1 MSINGLSF
9 SDCLLTLIPMP
20 LPVPDLVEFA
30 DAALAADYSRLR
42 RVGQR
47 LSKAI
52 EVEDPEGA
60 RRFRLV
66 LNKKGVPLQASGFTE
81 MLPVDNKSR
90 LPLIEE
96 QPWPDAPLFLD
107 AAGNEQFASFL
118 IDIKNHE
125 KLAEAGIASKH
136 SLMLAGPPGTGKT
149 LLAGHVA
156 SQLGRKLYVVRLDSL
171 ISSLLGDTA
180 KNIRSVFDFV
190 AGKNAV
196 LFLDELD
203 AVAKMRDDRAELGE
217 LKRVVNTVIQGIDS
231 LDASAV
237 IVAATNHAQM
247 LDSAIW
253 RRFHYKIIFSL
264 PDLDL
269 RTELW
274 SYFLQLGPEHSL
286 TCRILSCLSN
296 GQSGADIE
304 QWAFAARRRAA
315 LASQPIDAVAI
326 AESLT
331 IENHK
336 IPGTV
341 HGNNNESR
349 RRITRELVSNHNISQ
364 ADVGRFLG
372 ISRQAVSSYLKV
384 T

>member
-1 MSINGLSF
+1 MLLS
-9 SDCLLTLIPMP
+9 
-20 LPVPDLVEFA
+20 VPDLVEFA
-30 DAALAADYSRLR
+30 DAALAGDYGRLR

-47 LSKAI
+47 LSKTI

-107 AAGNEQFASFL
+107 SACNEQFGSFL
-118 IDIKNHE
+118 TDIKNQE
-125 KLAEAGIASKH
+125 KLAAAGIASRH
-136 SLMLAGPPGTGKT
+136 SLMLSGPPGTGKT
-149 LLAGHVA
+149 LLAGHIA
-156 SQLGRKLYVVRLDSL
+156 SQLGWKLYVVRLDSL

-190 AGKNAV
+190 AGKNVV

-237 IVAATNHAQM
+237 VIAATNHAQM

-253 RRFHYKIIFSL
+253 RRFHYKIIFPL

-269 RTELW
+269 RTQLW
-274 SYFLQLGPEHSL
+274 SYFLQLGSDHSL
-286 TCRILSCLSN
+286 TCHILSCLSD

-315 LASQPIDAVAI
+315 LATQPIDAIAI

-331 IENHK
+331 LENHK
-336 IPGTV
+336 ISGTA
-341 HGNNNESR
+341 HRNTNELR
-349 RRITRELVSNHNISQ
+349 HRIARELVSNHKLSQ
-364 ADVGRFLG
+364 ADVGRFFG
-372 ISRQAVSSYLKV
+372 ITRQAVSSYLKV

>member
-1 MSINGLSF
+1 
-9 SDCLLTLIPMP
+9 LIS

-42 RVGQR
+42 RIGQR

-52 EVEDPEGA
+52 EIDDPEGA

-96 QPWPDAPLFLD
+96 QTWPNAPLFLD

-118 IDIKNHE
+118 TDIKNYE
-125 KLAEAGIASKH
+125 KLAAAGIASKH
-136 SLMLAGPPGTGKT
+136 SLLLAGPPGTGKT

-156 SQLGRKLYVVRLDSL
+156 AQLDRKLYVVRLDSL

-237 IVAATNHAQM
+237 VIAATNHAQM

-253 RRFHYKIIFSL
+253 RRFHYKIMFSL
-264 PDLDL
+264 PELDL

-274 SYFLQLGPEHSL
+274 SYFLQMGSDYSV
-286 TCRILSCLSN
+286 TCRILGCLSD

-304 QWAFAARRRAA
+304 QRAFAARRRAA
-315 LASQPIDAVAI
+315 LSSQPIDAVAI

-331 IENHK
+331 LEKHK
-336 IPGTV
+336 IPGSA
-341 HGNNNESR
+341 HGNTNEAR
-349 RRITRELVSNHNISQ
+349 RRITLELVSNHNISQ

-384 T
+384 I

>member
-1 MSINGLSF
+1 
-9 SDCLLTLIPMP
+9 MP

-30 DAALAADYSRLR
+30 DAALAADYTRLR

-47 LSKAI
+47 LSKAM
-52 EVEDPEGA
+52 EEEDPEGA

-66 LNKKGVPLQASGFTE
+66 LNKKGVPLQASGFQE
-81 MLPVDNKSR
+81 ILPVDNKSR

-96 QPWPDAPLFLD
+96 QPWPDSPLFLD
-107 AAGNEQFASFL
+107 DVGNEQFAAFL
-118 IDIKNHE
+118 TDIQNHE
-125 KLAEAGIASKH
+125 KLAAAGIASKH

-180 KNIRSVFDFV
+180 KNIRSIFDFV

-203 AVAKMRDDRAELGE
+203 AIAKMRDDRAELGE

-231 LDASAV
+231 LDASSVV
-237 IVAATNHAQM
+237 IAATNHEQM

-269 RTELW
+269 REELW
-274 SYFLQLGPEHSL
+274 SFFLQLGPEQAL
-286 TCRILSCLSN
+286 VCRVLSALSE
-296 GQSGADIE
+296 GISGADIE
-304 QWAFAARRRAA
+304 QMALAARRRAV
-315 LASQPIDAVAI
+315 LSSQPIDAVAI
-326 AESLT
+326 AEAMT
-331 IENHK
+331 FENQR
-336 IPGTV
+336 IAGSV
-341 HGNNNESR
+341 HGKINEIR
-349 RRITRELVSNHNISQ
+349 RRLTNELVLNHGISQ

-372 ISRQAVSSYLKV
+372 ISRQAVSAYLRGS
-384 T
+384 

>member
-1 MSINGLSF
+1 
-9 SDCLLTLIPMP
+9 MP

-30 DAALAADYSRLR
+30 DAALAADYTRLR

-52 EVEDPEGA
+52 EVENPEGA
-60 RRFRLV
+60 RKFRLV
-66 LNKKGVPLQASGFTE
+66 LNRKGVPLQASGFTE
-81 MLPVDNKSR
+81 ILPVDNKSR

-96 QPWPDAPLFLD
+96 QPWPDAPVFLD
-107 AAGNEQFASFL
+107 SAGNEQFAAFL
-118 IDIKNHE
+118 VDIENHE
-125 KLAEAGIASKH
+125 KLAAAGIASKH
-136 SLMLAGPPGTGKT
+136 SLILAGPPGTGKT

-156 SQLGRKLYVVRLDSL
+156 AQLGRKLYVVRLDSI

-237 IVAATNHAQM
+237 VIAATNHAQM

-253 RRFHYKIIFSL
+253 RRFHYKIMFTA

-269 RTELW
+269 RMELW
-274 SYFLQLGPEHSL
+274 SYFLQLGADHTL
-286 TCRILSCLSN
+286 ACRVLSALSD

-304 QWAFAARRRAA
+304 QRAFAARRRAA
-315 LASQPIDAVAI
+315 LTSQPIDTVAI
-326 AESLT
+326 AESMT
-331 IENHK
+331 MENHK
-336 IPGTV
+336 ISGAT
-341 HGNNNESR
+341 HGKTNEVR

-372 ISRQAVSSYLKV
+372 ISRQAVSTYLKV
-384 T
+384 S

>member
-1 MSINGLSF
+1 MS
-9 SDCLLTLIPMP
+9 
-20 LPVPDLVEFA
+20 LPVSDLVDFA
-30 DAALAADYSRLR
+30 DAALAADYTRLR

-107 AAGNEQFASFL
+107 SAGSEQFASFL
-118 IDIKNHE
+118 VDIKNHG
-125 KLAEAGIASKH
+125 KLAAAGIASKH

-156 SQLGRKLYVVRLDSL
+156 AQLGRKLYVVRLDSL

-203 AVAKMRDDRAELGE
+203 AVAKMRDDRTELGE

-237 IVAATNHAQM
+237 VIAATNHAQM

-253 RRFHYKIIFSL
+253 RRFHYKIIFTL
-264 PDLDL
+264 PDVDL

-274 SYFLQLGPEHSL
+274 SYFLQIGPDQAL
-286 TCRILSCLSN
+286 VCRVLSALSE

-304 QWAFAARRRAA
+304 QRAFAARRRAV
-315 LASQPIDAVAI
+315 LTSLPVDSVAI
-326 AESLT
+326 AESMAL
-331 IENHK
+331 ENHK
-336 IPGTV
+336 LSGAV
-341 HGNNNESR
+341 HGNTNEVR
-349 RRITRELVSNHNISQ
+349 RLITRELVSNHDISQ

-372 ISRQAVSSYLKV
+372 ISRQAVSTYLKV
-384 T
+384 S

>member
-1 MSINGLSF
+1 MS
-9 SDCLLTLIPMP
+9 

-47 LSKAI
+47 ISKAI
-52 EVEDPEGA
+52 EIEDPEGA

-66 LNKKGVPLQASGFTE
+66 LNKKGVPLQASGFVE

-107 AAGNEQFASFL
+107 DAGNEQFASFL
-118 IDIKNHE
+118 TDIKHHE
-125 KLAEAGIASKH
+125 KLAAAGIASKH

-156 SQLGRKLYVVRLDSL
+156 AQLGRKLYVVRLDSL

-190 AGKNAV
+190 AGKDAV

-237 IVAATNHAQM
+237 IIAATNHAQM

-253 RRFHYKIIFSL
+253 RRFHYKIIFTL
-264 PDLDL
+264 PDFDL

-286 TCRILSCLSN
+286 TCRILSCLSS

-304 QWAFAARRRAA
+304 QWAFAARRRSA

-331 IENHK
+331 VENYK
-336 IPGTV
+336 IPTTA
-341 HGNNNESR
+341 HGKSNEPR
-349 RRITRELVSNHNISQ
+349 RRITRELVTNHNISQ

>member
-1 MSINGLSF
+1 MS
-9 SDCLLTLIPMP
+9 
-20 LPVPDLVEFA
+20 LPVPDLIEFA

-52 EVEDPEGA
+52 DVDDPEGA

-81 MLPVDNKSR
+81 MLPIDHKSR

-107 AAGNEQFASFL
+107 EVGKEQFTSFL
-118 IDIKNHE
+118 TDIQNHE
-125 KLAEAGIASKH
+125 KLAAAGIASKH
-136 SLMLAGPPGTGKT
+136 SLMLSGPPGTGKT
-149 LLAGHVA
+149 LLAGHIA

-180 KNIRSVFDFV
+180 KNIRSIFDFV

-196 LFLDELD
+196 LLLDELD

-237 IVAATNHAQM
+237 VIAATNHAQM

-253 RRFHYKIIFSL
+253 RRFHYKIGFSV
-264 PDLDL
+264 PDADL
-269 RTELW
+269 RKELW
-274 SYFLQLGPEHSL
+274 SYFLQLGPDDSL
-286 TCRILSCLSN
+286 ACRILSLLSG

-304 QWAFAARRRAA
+304 QLALAARRRAV
-315 LASQPIDAVAI
+315 LSSQPVDAVSI
-326 AESLT
+326 AESLVQ
-331 IENHK
+331 ENHRA
-336 IPGTV
+336 PGTT
-341 HGNNNESR
+341 HGNSKEPR
-349 RRITRELVSNHNISQ
+349 RYVTQELVSNHNVSQ

-372 ISRQAVSSYLKV
+372 ISRQAVSSYLRGS
-384 T
+384 

>member
-1 MSINGLSF
+1 
-9 SDCLLTLIPMP
+9 
-20 LPVPDLVEFA
+20 
-30 DAALAADYSRLR
+30 
-42 RVGQR
+42 
-47 LSKAI
+47 
-52 EVEDPEGA
+52 
-60 RRFRLV
+60 
-66 LNKKGVPLQASGFTE
+66 LQASGFTE
-81 MLPVDNKSR
+81 ILPVDNKSR

-96 QPWPDAPLFLD
+96 QPWPDSPLFLD
-107 AAGNEQFASFL
+107 SAGNEQFTAFL
-118 IDIKNHE
+118 TDIKNHE
-125 KLAEAGIASKH
+125 KLVAAGIASKH

-156 SQLGRKLYVVRLDSL
+156 SRLGRKLYVVRLDSL

-237 IVAATNHAQM
+237 VIAATNHEQM

-269 RTELW
+269 RAELW
-274 SYFLQLGPEHSL
+274 SFFLQLGPGNAL
-286 TCRILSCLSN
+286 VCRVLSALSK
-296 GQSGADIE
+296 GMSGSDIE
-304 QWAFAARRRAA
+304 QRSLAARRRAA
-315 LASQPIDAVAI
+315 LSSQPVDVVAI
-326 AESLT
+326 AESMVSENQK
-331 IENHK
+331 IE
-336 IPGTV
+336 GTV
-341 HGNNNESR
+341 HGRMNEIR
-349 RRITRELVSNHNISQ
+349 RRITSELVLNHGISQ
-364 ADVGRFLG
+364 ADAGRFLG
-372 ISRQAVSSYLKV
+372 ISRQAVSTYLRGS
-384 T
+384 

>member
-1 MSINGLSF
+1 MS
-9 SDCLLTLIPMP
+9 
-20 LPVPDLVEFA
+20 LPVPDLVDFA
-30 DAALAADYSRLR
+30 DAALAADYTRLR
-42 RVGQR
+42 RIGQR

-52 EVEDPEGA
+52 EEEDPEGA

-96 QPWPDAPLFLD
+96 QQWPEAPLFLD
-107 AAGNEQFASFL
+107 AAANEQFAAFL
-118 IDIKNHE
+118 TDIQNHE
-125 KLAEAGIASKH
+125 KLAAAGIASKH
-136 SLMLAGPPGTGKT
+136 SLMLSGPPGTGKT

-156 SQLGRKLYVVRLDSL
+156 SQLRRKLYVVRLDSL

-231 LDASAV
+231 LDSAAVV
-237 IVAATNHAQM
+237 IAATNHSQM
-247 LDSAIW
+247 LDTAIW
-253 RRFHYKIIFSL
+253 RRFHYKIIFST

-274 SYFLQLGPEHSL
+274 SHFLLQERDHSL
-286 TCRILSCLSN
+286 TAHVLSCLSK
-296 GQSGADIE
+296 GRSGADIE
-304 QWAFAARRRAA
+304 QIALAARRRAV
-315 LASQPIDAVAI
+315 LSSQPIDALAI
-326 AESLT
+326 AEQLML
-331 IENHK
+331 ENQDVSGLADN
-336 IPGTV
+336 I
-341 HGNNNESR
+341 NDLR
-349 RRITRELVSNHNISQ
+349 RRLTRELVSQHNLSQ

-372 ISRQAVSSYLKV
+372 ISRQAVSSHLRAN
-384 T
+384 

>member
-1 MSINGLSF
+1 MS
-9 SDCLLTLIPMP
+9 
-20 LPVPDLVEFA
+20 LPIPDLVEFA
-30 DAALAADYSRLR
+30 DAALAADYTRLR

-47 LSKAI
+47 LSKAM
-52 EVEDPEGA
+52 EGDDPEGA

-81 MLPVDNKSR
+81 ILPVDNKSR

-96 QPWPDAPLFLD
+96 QPWPDSPLFLD
-107 AAGNEQFASFL
+107 SVGNEQFAAFL
-118 IDIKNHE
+118 TDIKNHE
-125 KLAEAGIASKH
+125 KLVAAGIASKH

-237 IVAATNHAQM
+237 VIAATNHEQM

-253 RRFHYKIIFSL
+253 RRFHYKIMFSL

-269 RTELW
+269 RAELW
-274 SYFLQLGPEHSL
+274 SFFLQLGPDHAL
-286 TCRILSCLSN
+286 VCRVLSALSE
-296 GQSGADIE
+296 GMSGADIE
-304 QWAFAARRRAA
+304 QRALAARRRAA
-315 LASQPIDAVAI
+315 LSSQPIDAVAI
-326 AESLT
+326 AETMTL
-331 IENHK
+331 ENQK
-336 IPGTV
+336 IVGSA
-341 HGNNNESR
+341 HGKTNEVR
-349 RRITRELVSNHNISQ
+349 RRITSELVLNHDISQ

-372 ISRQAVSSYLKV
+372 ISRQAVSTYLKGS
-384 T
+384 

>member
-1 MSINGLSF
+1 MS
-9 SDCLLTLIPMP
+9 
-20 LPVPDLVEFA
+20 LPIPDLVEFA
-30 DAALAADYSRLR
+30 DAALAADYTRLR

-47 LSKAI
+47 LSKSI
-52 EVEDPEGA
+52 EAEDPEGA
-60 RRFRLV
+60 RKFRLV

-96 QPWPDAPLFLD
+96 QPWPIAPLFLD
-107 AAGNEQFASFL
+107 AAGNEQFAAFL

-125 KLAEAGIASKH
+125 KLAAAGIASKH

-156 SQLGRKLYVVRLDSL
+156 AQLGRKLYVVRLDSL

-190 AGKNAV
+190 AGKDAV

-237 IVAATNHAQM
+237 VIAATNHPQM

-253 RRFHYKIIFSL
+253 RRFHYKITFPL

-274 SYFLQLGPEHSL
+274 AYFLQIGTKQDLV
-286 TCRILSCLSN
+286 CRILSALSN
-296 GQSGADIE
+296 GLSGADIE
-304 QWAFAARRRAA
+304 QRAFAARRRAA
-315 LASQPIDAVAI
+315 LTSLPIDSVAI
-326 AESLT
+326 AESMT
-331 IENHK
+331 VENHK
-336 IPGTV
+336 ISGSL
-341 HGNNNESR
+341 HGNTNEVR
-349 RRITRELVSNHNISQ
+349 RRITHELVSHHNISQ

-372 ISRQAVSSYLKV
+372 VSRQAISTYLKV
-384 T
+384 S

>member
-1 MSINGLSF
+1 MHLSV
-9 SDCLLTLIPMP
+9 S
-20 LPVPDLVEFA
+20 DLVEFA
-30 DAALAADYSRLR
+30 DAALAADYTRLR

-47 LSKAI
+47 LSKTI
-52 EVEDPEGA
+52 EAEDPEAA
-60 RRFRLV
+60 RKFRLV
-66 LNKKGVPLQASGFTE
+66 LNKKGAPLQASGYTE

-107 AAGNEQFASFL
+107 SAGNEKFSAF
-118 IDIKNHE
+118 IVDIKNHE
-125 KLAEAGIASKH
+125 KLAAAGIASKY

-149 LLAGHVA
+149 LLASHIA
-156 SQLGRKLYVVRLDSL
+156 ANLNRKLYVVRLDSL

-180 KNIRSVFDFV
+180 KNIRSIFDFV

-237 IVAATNHAQM
+237 VIAATNHAQM

-253 RRFHYKIIFSL
+253 RRFHYKIIFTL

-274 SYFLQLGPEHSL
+274 SYFLNLGPDQILGS
-286 TCRILSCLSN
+286 RILSALSD

-304 QWAFAARRRAA
+304 QRAFAARRRAA
-315 LASQPIDAVAI
+315 LKSLPLDAVAI
-326 AESLT
+326 AESLVF
-331 IENHK
+331 ENRK
-336 IPGTV
+336 ILDAT
-341 HGNNNESR
+341 HGNTNELR

-364 ADVGRFLG
+364 ADVARFFG
-372 ISRQAVSSYLKV
+372 ISRQAVSTYLKV
-384 T
+384 SQ